1 MVWSLQRER
10 ENESDSSDHRHWRR
24 VFRARRFSDEKYTSA
39 SRDEIRIVDL
49 ACGAGSFHRGMGGGS
64 HRDGCLYRDHVTP
77 DEIRKLEKFLRDR
90 ENMDIEALGKEWGLT
105 VYYVR
110 YSEYMLRKIG
120 LYLPYRVLG
129 RPYKKGKEKNE

>member
-1 MVWSLQRER
+1 MIHVGKGEG
-10 ENESDSSDHRHWRR
+10 NESGSSDHRHWRR
-24 VFRARRFSDEKYTSA
+24 VFRARRFSDDNNTFTS
-39 SRDEIRIVDL
+39 
-49 ACGAGSFHRGMGGGS
+49 SFLGGMGGGS
-64 HRDGCLYRDHVTP
+64 HRDGCLYRDHVMKKKREGGLTP

-105 VYYVR
+105 VYYVH